1 MSLQWKRSYDLIVGD
16 AGHGLRITE
25 TPDRPGLRVVF
36 EITKTLR
43 SSLNTA
49 VIKIYNLSPDNEGK
63 IKGEF
68 TEVLFNVGY
77 QGAALLVFRG
87 QIRNVSTYSEGTDR
101 ITEIN
106 AADGE
111 RDSRKSIVNFTLA
124 AGTTTEQLVDKVVE
138 TFESTKKGQIVVKD
152 KQRLRGRVISGMATD
167 VLHAAASDS
176 NANWSIQD
184 GRLDIVAADS
194 TLPTEAI
201 VIRDDTGKLDPP
213 EVDDKGIKVR
223 CLLNPRIRCN
233 GKIKLDNRDVKLK
246 VIKQRERQPG
256 AKAPKKAPKSK
267 HLARLDPDGI
277 YKVYKVVHKGDTR
290 ANEWSSEVFAQALG
304 KPIPAGRT
312 AA

>member
-1 MSLQWKRSYDLIVGD
+1 MSLQWRRSYDLVIGD

-25 TPDRPGLRVVF
+25 TPDKPGLRVVF

-49 VIKIYNLSPDNEGK
+49 VIKIYNLNPDNEGK

-87 QIRNVSTYSEGTDR
+87 QIRNVSTYPAGTDR
-101 ITEIN
+101 ITEIH

-111 RDSRKSIVNFTLA
+111 RDARKSIVNFTLA
-124 AGTTTEQLVDKVVE
+124 AGTTTEQLVDKLTESFE
-138 TFESTKKGQIVVKD
+138 TTKKGQIVIKD
-152 KQRLRGRVISGMATD
+152 QARARGRVVSGMAVD
-167 VLHAAASDS
+167 VLHAVANDS
-176 NANWSIQD
+176 NASWSIQD
-184 GRLDIVAADS
+184 GRLDIVEADS

-201 VIRDDTGKLDPP
+201 VIRPDTGELAAP
-213 EVDDKGIKVR
+213 EVDDKGVKVTS
-223 CLLNPRIRCN
+223 LLNPRIRCN
-233 GKIKLDNRDVKLK
+233 GKIKIDNHELKLA
-246 VIKQRERQPG
+246 VVKQRERQPG
-256 AKAPKKAPKSK
+256 AKPSPKTPKSK
-267 HLARLDPDGI
+267 HLARTDPDGI

-290 ANEWSSEVFAQALG
+290 RTEWFSETYAQALG

>member
-1 MSLQWKRSYDLIVGD
+1 MSLQWRRSYDLIIGD
-16 AGHGLRITE
+16 AGRGLRITE
-25 TPDRPGLRVVF
+25 TPDKPGLKVTF

-49 VIKIYNLSPDNEGK
+49 VIKVYNLSPDNEGK

-68 TEVLFNVGY
+68 TEVLFSVGY
-77 QGAALLVFRG
+77 QDAALLVFRG
-87 QIRNVSTYSEGTDR
+87 QIRNVSTYPEGTDR

-124 AGTTTEQLVDKVVE
+124 AGTTTSQLVDKVVE
-138 TFESTKKGQIVVKD
+138 SFETTKKGQIVIND
-152 KQRLRGRVISGMATD
+152 KARARGRVVSGMATD
-167 VLHAAASDS
+167 VLHAVANDS

-184 GRLDIVAADS
+184 GRLDIVEADS

-201 VIRDDTGKLDPP
+201 VIRADTGELESP
-213 EVDDKGIKVR
+213 EVDDKGVKAR

-233 GKIKLDNRDVKLK
+233 GKIKLDNHELKLK

-267 HLARLDPDGI
+267 HLARTDPDGL

-290 ANEWSSEVFAQALG
+290 GNEWSSEVYAQALG
-304 KPIPAGRT
+304 KPIPVGRS